1 MKENISEI
9 AQYVYDNLSHGDFS
23 MNELNEILEKGNII
37 LNDKQLGKLISEL
50 KKYGLTLDDTLEI
63 YDKDN
68 HTLASNHIS
77 YNNEEY
83 GEKSNYVQ
91 SLSEDELQL
100 GGIVKKSVPENFV
113 SSLSIKEAI
122 TDKKIDKFIKFME
135 IQPVELAKDVK
146 KEILREVNVNANKK
160 IELSKCSE
168 FMKKCVDKYF
178 AKINVKNNVIPRIKK
193 ILKSRGIEDN
203 TGIENYVTRKLND
216 NESLLLSFNSY
227 DDFYKKQVEELL
239 IDGYLTYLNYLYSLA
254 NVKMHDVKVND
265 IVNNLLKVKESDK
278 EEIQKF
284 NNEHPVL
291 DDIETQVKVQ
301 NANNAR
307 AQASINAAIEEL
319 GPNASSEEI
328 RKRSLEIL
336 NDTTPSKSK

>member
-9 AQYVYDNLSHGDFS
+9 AQYVYDNLSHGNFS
-23 MNELNEILEKGNII
+23 MNELNEILEKDNII
-37 LNDKQLGKLISEL
+37 LNNKQLGRLISEL
-50 KKYGLTLDDTLEI
+50 RKYGLTLDDTLEI
-63 YDKDN
+63 YDKDD
-68 HTLASNHIS
+68 HTNSHIS
-77 YNNEEY
+77 YDNAEY
-83 GEKSNYVQ
+83 GENSNYVQ

-100 GGIVKKSVPENFV
+100 SGAVKKSIPENFV

-168 FMKKCVDKYF
+168 FMEKCVDKYF

-203 TGIENYVTRKLND
+203 IGIENYVTRKFND

-265 IVNNLLKVKESDK
+265 MVDNLLKVKESDI

-301 NANNAR
+301 DANNAR

>member
-9 AQYVYDNLSHGDFS
+9 AQYVYNNLSHGDFS
-23 MNELNEILEKGNII
+23 MDELNKILEKDNIV
-37 LNDKQLGKLISEL
+37 LDNKQLGKLISEL
-50 KKYGLTLDDTLEI
+50 KMFGLTLDNSLEI

-68 HTLASNHIS
+68 SEDYIS
-77 YNNEEY
+77 YDSAEY
-83 GEKSNYVQ
+83 GEKSNYEQ

-100 GGIVKKSVPENFV
+100 GGNVKTPISEEFV
-113 SSLSIKEAI
+113 SQLSIKDAL
-122 TDKKIDKFIKFME
+122 TDKKIDKFIKYID
-135 IQPVELAKDVK
+135 IQPAELAKDVK

-203 TGIENYVTRKLND
+203 IGIEDYVTRKFND

-301 NANNAR
+301 DANNTR

-319 GPNASSEEI
+319 GTNASSEEI
-328 RKRSLEIL
+328 KKRSLEIL

>member
-23 MNELNEILEKGNII
+23 MNELNEILEKDNII
-37 LNDKQLGKLISEL
+37 LNNKQLGRLISEL
-50 KKYGLTLDDTLEI
+50 RKYGLTLDDTLEI
-63 YDKDN
+63 YDKDD
-68 HTLASNHIS
+68 HTNSHIS
-77 YNNEEY
+77 YDNAEY
-83 GEKSNYVQ
+83 GENSNYVQ

-100 GGIVKKSVPENFV
+100 SGAVKKSIPENFV

-135 IQPVELAKDVK
+135 IQPVELAKKVK
-146 KEILREVNVNANKK
+146 KEILQEVNVNADKK

-193 ILKSRGIEDN
+193 ILKSRGIEN
-203 TGIENYVTRKLND
+203 NIGIEDYVTRKFND

-239 IDGYLTYLNYLYSLA
+239 IEGYLTYLNYLYSLA

-265 IVNNLLKVKESDK
+265 MLDNLLKVKESDK
-278 EEIQKF
+278 EEMQKF
-284 NNEHPVL
+284 NNEHPIL

-301 NANNAR
+301 DANNAR